1 MALPL
6 PAAVQYRLAVR
17 VPSLRKSAAM
27 YGINNFQS
35 AKDGEMSF
43 AGHAN
48 KELGMEVL
56 WGNEVNK
63 KMGHSFAELSGL
75 AQKPLVIE
83 KRDGSGTLRLDRNNA
98 MREAATEAGITRR
111 RLPKAG
117 EVAADVATPR
127 EKAQA
132 LTV

>member
-1 MALPL
+1 
-6 PAAVQYRLAVR
+6 
-17 VPSLRKSAAM
+17 
-27 YGINNFQS
+27 
-35 AKDGEMSF
+35 
-43 AGHAN
+43 
-48 KELGMEVL
+48 
-56 WGNEVNK
+56 
-63 KMGHSFAELSGL
+63 
-75 AQKPLVIE
+75 LVIE